1 VKFAALQSPRVA
13 VAAIAISSLFFAG
26 KLFWFIDRYAVNV
39 LFWDEYDFLRALR
52 VHATPWEL
60 FSWIHGPHRMGLGF
74 FFIGPVFA
82 LSRWDSRAEAFA
94 TGGLFLVILALT
106 LFLKRRAVGRF
117 SVCDACIPALVLTT
131 AQFEAF
137 IGTPNPAHG
146 PIPLL
151 LVVVAPLCWLVGS
164 GPLRALLAGVVAL
177 AAAFTGFALF
187 LVPLLAALFLV
198 DAIQPERVEPWSRS
212 WDAVAAVLSAG
223 ALILFFLN
231 YRFSSAVSCF
241 RFPDPHP
248 LEYAPFAGLVAL
260 RPMRLFRLVPGA
272 GLLGLIGLAFA
283 LAVLA
288 LGAILVVR
296 RPRTLLGRAIFLFSG
311 FTLLF
316 AVETAVGRIC
326 LGQGMALS
334 SRYVSY
340 AIPLWLAAYLALH
353 WLVEKRPRL
362 GWILVVFAVSVVAVQ
377 GVVRDDRGLIRWYSE
392 GKARWRACYLDTGDE
407 TACNRFT
414 NFRVYPVDDAAQVV
428 EMRQFLRQNRLNLF
442 KP

>member
-1 VKFAALQSPRVA
+1 
-13 VAAIAISSLFFAG
+13 
-26 KLFWFIDRYAVNV
+26 VNV

-164 GPLRALLAGVVAL
+164 GPLRALLAAVVAL

-198 DAIQPERVEPWSRS
+198 DAIRPERGDSSSRF
-212 WDAVAAVLSAG
+212 WDATAAVLSAG
-223 ALILFFLN
+223 ALVLFFRN

-248 LEYAPFAGLVAL
+248 LGYAPFAGLVAL
-260 RPMRLFRLVPGA
+260 RPMRMFRLIPGA
-272 GLLGLIGLAFA
+272 ELLGLAGLVFTV
-283 LAVLA
+283 AVMT
-288 LGAILVVR
+288 LGTVRLLR
-296 RPRTLLGRAIFLFSG
+296 RPRTLLGRTVFLFSG

-316 AVETAVGRIC
+316 AIQSAVGRIC
-326 LGQGMALS
+326 LGEGMALS
-334 SRYVSY
+334 SRYVPY
-340 AIPLWLAAYLALH
+340 AIPLWLAAYLALTSIAD
-353 WLVEKRPRL
+353 LRPRF
-362 GWILVVFAVSVVAVQ
+362 GSAVMAFAASVVVVQ
-377 GVVRDDRGLIRWYSE
+377 GFVRDDRGLIQWYSE
-392 GKARWRACYLDTGDE
+392 GKARWRACYLASGNE
-407 TACNRFT
+407 VACNRST
-414 NFRVYPVDDAAQVV
+414 NFRVYPVDDAPQVV
-428 EMRQFLRQNRLNLF
+428 EMRNFLRQNRLNLF